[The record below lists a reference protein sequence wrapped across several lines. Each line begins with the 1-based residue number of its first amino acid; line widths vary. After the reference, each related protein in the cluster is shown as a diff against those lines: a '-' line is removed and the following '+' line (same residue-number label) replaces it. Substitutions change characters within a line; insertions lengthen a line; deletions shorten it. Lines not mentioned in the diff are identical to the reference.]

1 MDIQT
6 PRELPISIPPLV
18 RGLLIGLIIGL
29 AIGLALP
36 WGKKSDQGA
45 YQQGTLQQAPQQ
57 TTPIAQP
64 NAPPPVPPA
73 APQGVY
79 AKVQK
84 NDNGTLTAQ
93 ELKSDGTLSGKIFNI
108 KAADDAT
115 ITYQKPNKDA
125 GEGKPAFTAQT
136 GKIGDIKIDMYLFI
150 LTTDNPETSASLN
163 ANQIMYSEKNP
174 F

>member
-1 MDIQT
+1 MDIRS

-36 WGKKSDQGA
+36 WGKTAKQTTS
-45 YQQGTLQQAPQQ
+45 QQGVQQQEQAPQVVQ
-57 TTPIAQP
+57 QQP
-64 NAPPPVPPA
+64 NTPPPPPPS

-84 NDNGTLTAQ
+84 NDKGTLTAQ
-93 ELKSDGTLSGKIFNI
+93 ELKDNGKVLGKVFAI
-108 KAADDAT
+108 KAADGAA
-115 ITYQKPNKDA
+115 ITHQKPNDKAKDN
-125 GEGKPAFTAQT
+125 EPKFTAQT
-136 GKIGDIKIDMYLFI
+136 GKIGDIKPDMFLFI
-150 LTTDNPETSASLN
+150 LTTDNPEASTELSAQ
-163 ANQIMYSEKNP
+163 QIMYSEKNP